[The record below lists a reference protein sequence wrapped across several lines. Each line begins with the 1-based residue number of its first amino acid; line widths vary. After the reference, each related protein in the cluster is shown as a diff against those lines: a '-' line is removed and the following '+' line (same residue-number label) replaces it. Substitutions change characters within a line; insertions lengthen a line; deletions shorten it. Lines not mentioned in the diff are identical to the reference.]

1 MKQQPTQGNSG
12 PSNTAFW
19 TFDFYQQFFNVDTN
33 DVLLRIVKTIVP
45 WKPDF
50 ISSIKVNPDLWGP
63 FWISTALLIV
73 LSISSNLGDFFNWY
87 RAFKELAQQLPPPN
101 GSGSSPWVPEKTLVQ
116 WTNDFSTITIAAF
129 VIYSYVFLL
138 PIVLWVFMKW
148 KNIAVSLIQVISLY
162 GYGIFILIPCVAVM
176 TINYEIARWIM
187 IGIGFLWSIIFLC
200 TNLIWEL
207 KDSLP
212 GGEKLLLFGICG
224 YMIVMHAIF
233 CFFLKIYFFTFWVS
247 YQGYK

>member
-1 MKQQPTQGNSG
+1 MDMKQQPTQGNSG

-162 GYGIFILIPCVAVM
+162 GYGIFMVHHLFVYKSDLGTEGFFTRRGEIVALWNLWIHDCHACNIL
-176 TINYEIARWIM
+176 
-187 IGIGFLWSIIFLC
+187 FLF
-200 TNLIWEL
+200 E
-207 KDSLP
+207 D
-212 GGEKLLLFGICG
+212 LLLYFLGI
-224 YMIVMHAIF
+224 
-233 CFFLKIYFFTFWVS
+233 VS
-247 YQGYK
+247 RI